1 MLKGITI
8 IEVEG
13 LGPAP
18 FAGMMLAD
26 LGADVIV
33 VNRKGAGGAVVP
45 DGSVLDRG
53 KRSIELDLK
62 NAEDILI
69 FRRLVAR
76 ANAVIEGFRPG
87 VMERLG
93 IGPDDCREINPSL
106 VFGRMTGWGQDGPLS
121 HSSGHDLNYISLS
134 GAAHYASP
142 AGEPPYTPPTLVGDI
157 GGGALYL
164 VVGILAGILRARET
178 GKGSV
183 VDAAIV
189 DGSANMMNLLMALK
203 QAGGLA
209 ERRGESLLDGPHW
222 SRSYRCACGRYI
234 SVQALEPKFYAV
246 FLERLGLSDD
256 PDMASQHDKSS
267 WPAQTAKLTSILG
280 GNTREHWTRV
290 FEGTDACVAPVLSPA
305 ESADHPQMKSR
316 GVWHTEDVP
325 MQAAA
330 APRFPGAMEWTLRE
344 SPRRGQHTGEILDW
358 LETGEV

>member
-33 VNRKGAGGAVVP
+33 VNRKGSGGAVVP
-45 DGSVLDRG
+45 EGSVLDRG

-62 NAEDILI
+62 SAEDIQI
-69 FRRLVAR
+69 FLRLVAR
-76 ANAVIEGFRPG
+76 ADALIEGFRPG

-93 IGPDDCREINPSL
+93 IGPDDCMKTNPSL

-121 HSSGHDLNYISLS
+121 HSAGHDLNYVSLS

-142 AGEPPYTPPTLVGDI
+142 AGEPPFTPPTLVGDI

-164 VVGILAGILRARET
+164 LVGVLAGILRARET

-203 QAGGLA
+203 QAGGLS

-222 SRSYRCACGRYI
+222 SRSYLCACGRYI
-234 SVQALEPKFYAV
+234 SVQALEPKFYSV
-246 FLERLGLSDD
+246 FLEKLGLLED
-256 PDMASQHDKSS
+256 PDMASQHDMSA
-267 WPAQTAKLTSILG
+267 WPAQTAKLAAILG
-280 GNTREHWTRV
+280 GNTRDHWAGV

-305 ESADHPQMKSR
+305 ESAGHPHMNSR
-316 GVWHTEDVP
+316 GVWHTDGIP

-330 APRFPGAMEWTLRE
+330 APRFPGTVEWKLRE

-358 LETGEV
+358 LETGKV